1 MAIAGVCWHIQT
13 RHCIAARARS
23 PATRYAGALL
33 LLLLLL
39 LLLRCT
45 VLPGVPDTRMAARTD
60 TGGDNGGA
68 ANVREEEEEEE
79 EEEVILFQAR
89 QGATR
94 TRQE

>member
-13 RHCIAARARS
+13 RHCIAARARG

-33 LLLLLL
+33 PLLL

-94 TRQE
+94 TSQE